1 MSLELAPLPKHKG
14 IALKIVTALFALLV
28 ALDLSSSNIALADQD
43 NPWLALNFLQG
54 TWAAN
59 AEGGSA
65 GAHSSGLYAF
75 EYELKQHVLSRVS
88 KSPVTCKGP
97 AKFDCEHSDLLY
109 IYQDAEGQPL
119 KAIYFDNE
127 GHVIHYNVSTPDATT
142 VVFLSD
148 ASGTGPQFRLM
159 YQRKALTMYG
169 KFQMRM
175 PGQEEWKSY
184 LEWSGARQ

>member
-1 MSLELAPLPKHKG
+1 M
-14 IALKIVTALFALLV
+14 KITTALFALFV
-28 ALDLSSSNIALADQD
+28 MLDLSSSNIARAAQD
-43 NPWLALNFLQG
+43 NPWLALDFLQG

-59 AEGGSA
+59 ADGGST
-65 GAHSSGLYAF
+65 GARSYGLYAF

-88 KSPVTCKGP
+88 KSPVRCKGP
-97 AKFDCEHSDLLY
+97 TTFDCEHSDLLY
-109 IYQDAEGQPL
+109 IYQEAEGQPL

-148 ASGTGPQFRLM
+148 VNGTGPQFRLT
-159 YQRKALTMYG
+159 YQRKNLTMYG

-175 PGQEEWKSY
+175 PGQQEWKSY